1 YAATANIAWPKDLI
15 AKVKKAMDAP
25 GPAFIHIF
33 APCPT
38 GWRYPPDKTLE
49 IAKQATHAKVF
60 PLYEVED
67 GVYTVKQFKKEASI
81 EEYLMRQ
88 GRFRHLTQE
97 EIDTI
102 ERNCLE
108 WYDKLLKCEMV
119 TKEE

>member
-1 YAATANIAWPKDLI
+1 
-15 AKVKKAMDAP
+15 MDAP